1 MTEPYIIERVRSLK
15 WVTILKSGMFLAA
28 ITPYLKFSRK
38 LSLTRVMQRLG
49 IYGRMSEIKIIPDII
64 FSADKQ
70 TRIDV
75 LCGLL
80 ETDGWVEGN
89 NALRFSS
96 ASKFLSDGKS
106 GWCILLV
113 ACVV

>member
-1 MTEPYIIERVRSLK
+1 
-15 WVTILKSGMFLAA
+15 
-28 ITPYLKFSRK
+28 
-38 LSLTRVMQRLG
+38 MQRLG

-96 ASKFLSDGKS
+96 ASKFLSDGVIAARNMPDFNIVTHFRSYSLNDVWFRHADSWRTCKIS
-106 GWCILLV
+106 ITK
-113 ACVV
+113 